1 MSKHADETPRVR
13 IKTTILCSENDD
25 VAVSQDG
32 DGVWI
37 VQGQDRVL
45 LEPAVIDLAVE
56 LLRSARD
63 EHMRE
68 RAEASA

>member
-1 MSKHADETPRVR
+1 MSEHADETPRVR
-13 IKTTILCSENDD
+13 IKTTILCPENGD
-25 VAVSQDG
+25 VAVFQND

-37 VQGQDRVL
+37 EQAGDRIL

-63 EHMRE
+63 ENKRE
-68 RAEASA
+68 RAEQSA